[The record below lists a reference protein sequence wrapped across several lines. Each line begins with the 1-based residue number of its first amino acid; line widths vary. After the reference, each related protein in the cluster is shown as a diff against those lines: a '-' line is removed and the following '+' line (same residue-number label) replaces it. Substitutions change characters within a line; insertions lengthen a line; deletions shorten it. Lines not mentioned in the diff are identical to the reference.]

1 MDFNAQYFGNSL
13 ATWLQAGA
21 ALVVSLLVLRLAR
34 AWIVSRLS
42 VWATRTATTV
52 DDLLAALIEQTKLLF
67 LLAVSVFFA
76 SQLLTLPEEAAIGI
90 NRGTV
95 LVVLLQAAIWGSAL
109 VTYLIKQYVRLESPR
124 GELEASAAALG
135 FLGKLGVWA
144 LIFILALD
152 NLNFDIT
159 ALVTSLGIGGIA
171 IALAVQNILGDLFAS
186 LSILLDKPFV
196 VGDFIVVDNFQ
207 CTVEHIGMKTTRARS
222 LTGEQVVFA
231 NSDLLKSRLRNF
243 KRMSERR
250 TTIQLGVVY
259 QTPGEVLAA
268 IPAMLKEIV
277 QAQPNVR
284 FDRAHFK
291 EFGPSS
297 LNFEMVY
304 WVTQPDF
311 ATFMDTL
318 QAVNLRIFSR
328 FEKEGIEFAYPT
340 QSLFVTSQPDREAT
354 GGSGGDTPLRPTES
368 EDNG

>member
-1 MDFNAQYFGNSL
+1 MDFDTQYLGNSV
-13 ATWLQAGA
+13 ATWLQALV
-21 ALVVSLLVLRLAR
+21 ALVVVLVALRLAR
-34 AWIVSRLS
+34 GWIASRLAA
-42 VWATRTATTV
+42 WATRTATTI
-52 DDLLAALIEQTKLLF
+52 DDLIAALIAQTKLLF

-76 SQLLTLPEEAAIGI
+76 SKLLELPAEVVIAI
-90 NRGTV
+90 NRGTI

-109 VTYLIKQYVRLESPR
+109 VTYLIEQYVRLESPR

-135 FLGKLGVWA
+135 FLGKLGVWT
-144 LIFILALD
+144 LIFILALE

-222 LTGEQVVFA
+222 VTGEQVVFA

-243 KRMSERR
+243 KRMRERR
-250 TTIQLGVVY
+250 TTIQLGIVY
-259 QTPGEVLAA
+259 QTSPQVLAT
-268 IPAMLKEIV
+268 IPAILKEIV
-277 QAQPNVR
+277 QAQPNAR

-304 WVTQPDF
+304 WVTQPDY

-318 QAVNLRIFSR
+318 QAVNLSVFQR
-328 FEKEGIEFAYPT
+328 FEREGIEFAYPT
-340 QSLFVTSQPDREAT
+340 QSLFVTRQTGDERAGGRAPQAPPSQSESQD
-354 GGSGGDTPLRPTES
+354 SG
-368 EDNG
+368 